1 MKMRIVSRVT
11 TTVLAVTVNLL
22 NGNNIAVEGSSL
34 GVMSF
39 NKDIALDSAFG
50 KKLLKQARRV
60 AESESEIEHGREL
73 EAYGNVDTSW
83 LPEYALKVQGCSHV
97 TTWND
102 EADDEADGKLKTK
115 RLIKFRLCPAD
126 QCNSDNAY
134 GCRGDSYGDYIVDL
148 DIFLINYWEWLQ
160 DDLSS
165 KCQEYAWKKCD
176 CYDDDNKDDKFDQ
189 NQCEFQCWYKT
200 GKTECYIDYTA
211 DDDQDGF
218 QLDNYLECSAW
229 KPPGYNGRKLEEA
242 EAAEEEVEEEVEE
255 EEEEDDDYIEAD
267 SSKLYYIG
275 PHCQGSS
282 NIYMGL
288 FTDDT
293 CSTLADKY
301 GGAKTYKALTG
312 NNLPYSGDE
321 TLVQKQC
328 LSCAS
333 ENAYYQNQARMF
345 CKGSYL
351 SAGKCETHLKTDNPN
366 VSGCNFIN
374 GISYIEQFAGKT
386 RFNPFSYIFS
396 WVDDYPTVFM
406 YLLGCTFAVS
416 TVYAVMM
423 KNRLKN
429 TIHEREKSKEIAFNA
444 AQVESHYTDVKVK
457 DAFLA
462 M

>member
-1 MKMRIVSRVT
+1 MMRILS
-11 TTVLAVTVNLL
+11 TVALA
-22 NGNNIAVEGSSL
+22 AMSSAIRSASASPL

-39 NKDIALDSAFG
+39 NSDIAMDSTLG
-50 KKLLKQARRV
+50 QKLLKEARR
-60 AESESEIEHGREL
+60 AETEVDPQQQREL
-73 EAYGNVDTSW
+73 EAYGSVDTSW
-83 LPEYALKVQGCSHV
+83 LPDYALKVQGCSHV

-102 EADDEADGKLKTK
+102 AADDEADGKLTTK

-126 QCNSDNAY
+126 SCNSGNAY
-134 GCRGDSYGDYIVDL
+134 GCRGDSSYGDYILDL

-160 DDLSS
+160 DDIED
-165 KCQEYAWKKCD
+165 KCQEYAWKTCD

-189 NQCEFQCWYKT
+189 SQCEFQCWYKT

-211 DDDQDGF
+211 DDDGQGF
-218 QLDNYLECSAW
+218 QLDNYLECNAW
-229 KPPGYNGRKLEEA
+229 KPPGYGGNRRKMEEEEA
-242 EAAEEEVEEEVEE
+242 EEAVEEEQEE
-255 EEEEDDDYIEAD
+255 EEEEEEQNDDDNFEAD
-267 SSKLYYIG
+267 GSRMYYMG

-293 CSTLADKY
+293 CTTLADNY

-312 NNLPYSGDE
+312 NDLPYSGDNV
-321 TLVQKQC
+321 LVQKQC
-328 LSCAS
+328 LSCA
-333 ENAYYQNQARMF
+333 EDNGYYQNQARMF
-345 CKGSYL
+345 CKGSYV
-351 SAGKCETHLKTDNPN
+351 SAGKCEKHLNTANPN
-366 VSGCNFIN
+366 VAGCNFIN
-374 GISYIEQFAGKT
+374 GISYIEQFAKKK

-396 WVDDYPTVFM
+396 WVDDYPKVFM
-406 YLLGCTFAVS
+406 YLLGATFAAS

-423 KNRLKN
+423 KKRLKS
-429 TIHEREKSKEIAFNA
+429 TFDEREKSKEIAFNA